1 MKSEQEIHQLA
12 EKIYKEDYEGEPL
25 TNFTVVDAIKVGYT
39 ISQKE
44 QYEKQIKLAGIIREL
59 FSSINHSSK
68 KYDELLKELY
78 K

>member
-1 MKSEQEIHQLA
+1 MNKDIL
-12 EKIYKEDYEGEPL
+12 EKIYKENFEGKPL
-25 TNFTVVDAIKVGYT
+25 NNTSIIDAIEMGYK

-44 QYEKQIKLAGIIREL
+44 QYEKQLKLAGTMREF
-59 FSSINHSSK
+59 FSSMSHSSK